1 MGSDQIGDCL
11 GLGKVKLAVEKGTEG
26 ELPGPGKPGALF
38 YEQFKYLLLD
48 IHGAMAGDLN
58 DIFPGIGVW
67 IPEDAD
73 QGFVQDIPFS
83 PDESVMDRMGS
94 SIPDTEGSP
103 YRGENRFTERESLL
117 AR

>member
-1 MGSDQIGDCL
+1 
-11 GLGKVKLAVEKGTEG
+11 
-26 ELPGPGKPGALF
+26 
-38 YEQFKYLLLD
+38 
-48 IHGAMAGDLN
+48 MAGDLN